1 MSKPTAPRKIPLE
14 NTVALE
20 RHALG
25 TLQYI
30 RASIDAA
37 GMLAVPGSAGIAMGS
52 VGLLAALTASI
63 PALAPH
69 WFGIWVVAGI
79 AGFACGSGLIAH
91 QTLRRGTIL
100 YRGPARKFLACLLPP
115 LLAGAALTFE
125 LYQEDALRLIPGTW
139 LLLYGCAVV
148 AAGTLTV
155 PPVSLMGA
163 LFALLGIAALR
174 LPGAFANVLLGSGFG
189 GLHLLFGV
197 WIGWTRR
204 HEY

>member
-1 MSKPTAPRKIPLE
+1 MPKATVQRKIPLE

-37 GMLAVPGSAGIAMGS
+37 GLLAVPGSAGIAMGS
-52 VGLLAALTASI
+52 VGVLAALTVSI
-63 PALAPH
+63 PTLAPH
-69 WFGIWVVAGI
+69 WFGIWVAAGI
-79 AGFACGSGLIAH
+79 AAFACGSGLIAH
-91 QTLRRGTIL
+91 QSLRRGAVL

-125 LYQEDALRLIPGTW
+125 LWHDDMVRLIPGTW
-139 LLLYGCAVV
+139 LLLYGCAVM

-155 PPVSLMGA
+155 PPVSVMGA
-163 LFALLGIAALR
+163 LFAVLGVAALR
-174 LPGAFANVLLGSGFG
+174 LPLAFANTLLGVGFG
-189 GLHLLFGV
+189 GLHLSFGL
-197 WIGWTRR
+197 WIGWTKR